1 MIGGW
6 LEARERR
13 LVGGE
18 REEARERRLVGGE
31 KRGRET
37 FLKGFVVS
45 DKVCHRC
52 FGGEDWT
59 ERVWTAH
66 VARCNVAL
74 SSWH

>member
-1 MIGGW
+1 M
-6 LEARERR
+6 
-13 LVGGE
+13 
-18 REEARERRLVGGE
+18 EARERRLVGGE

-66 VARCNVAL
+66 VARCAL
-74 SSWH
+74 VMALADIKLGSASSELT